1 MNQKP
6 SELLAQSAVPYDK
19 ACMMVIEMERLVEW
33 LTLSAKCALA
43 DLEGIMPEFD
53 PSGDRKHSAWKTI
66 EELRAALGAETEV
79 KVESQTDLTLVQKA
93 IAELYCGG
101 DMSHIETLEAAQNC
115 GDGLLTFLIN
125 ESGDAENI
133 SEYLDMVAIARDQLD
148 RLSGDLKIW
157 DTEQYEKSYEE
168 AAQIVSGKTDGC
180 GNKNDPFLVDVD
192 IDKTYNGRVMGV
204 TYMHI
209 ALSLG
214 RTAVIIR
221 KEDVDIVPAK
231 NEEVV
236 VKFTSGLGYVELVK
250 AKLIER

>member
-19 ACMMVIEMERLVEW
+19 ACMMVIEMERLVER

-53 PSGDRKHSAWKTI
+53 PSGDREHSAWKTI
-66 EELRAALGAETEV
+66 KELKAALGVEAEVGVEQTE
-79 KVESQTDLTLVQKA
+79 LTGVQKA
-93 IAELYCGG
+93 ITELYCEGN
-101 DMSHIETLEAAQNC
+101 MSHVATLEAAQNC